1 MDLDLERWRRLRAAA
16 ADAKHDGPSF
26 LEVQEANDRRARAR
40 DQLERFK
47 AAGARGNPSGPP
59 MAHAHAGETILPGV
73 GGHSHDDVAR
83 AHAGSVAELEAR
95 VATPSGRQSGWP
107 IGSPV
112 FRAAQHAEPV
122 DRGHQELGCRARRSG
137 CPVMSPGYRRRS
149 WSCTERRVAHMT
161 SSGGQHEPRH

>member
-83 AHAGSVAELEAR
+83 AHKSSVAELETRDAN
-95 VATPSGRQSGWP
+95 
-107 IGSPV
+107 
-112 FRAAQHAEPV
+112 AEREAKRLA
-122 DRGHQELGCRARRSG
+122 DQLRRCS
-137 CPVMSPGYRRRS
+137 
-149 WSCTERRVAHMT
+149 ERRNTLNRLIEAIRNWAAEH
-161 SSGGQHEPRH
+161 SIRLPGDEPGIPAPVVVVHGAPRGTHDFLGRPT